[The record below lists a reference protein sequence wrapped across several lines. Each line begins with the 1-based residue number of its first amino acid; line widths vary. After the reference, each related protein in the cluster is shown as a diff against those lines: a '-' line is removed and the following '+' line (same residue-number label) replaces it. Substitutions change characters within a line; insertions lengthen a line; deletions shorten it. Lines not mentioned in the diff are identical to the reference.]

1 MRRIMVVWAAML
13 VLSATGGAQEK
24 LSASQ
29 SLNSSSAKMSPNPV
43 PTEDQ
48 RIKTLEDQVQL
59 LTQQLSLLRG
69 ELTFLREA
77 NAAAPEPGPQV
88 LLTSVHSGSATL
100 SEAPVAKDL
109 NVANLSP
116 QENAMQSSPL
126 QTYGG
131 ATSNAKLLNPDIS
144 MIGDFI
150 GTVGHNSVVPSRS
163 LELHESELGVQAIID
178 PYARGDFFVSFGE
191 QGVNVEEGYITFTS
205 LPKGFV
211 ARVGKMRA
219 AFGKVNTIHN
229 HALDYIDRPL
239 ATVNLLGGEDGID
252 DAGVSV
258 TRIFAGPKDW
268 FLEGTAQVFRG
279 DSADVFQAN
288 GRKDVS
294 VVGHF
299 RGYKDLSESTN
310 LDIGLSYA
318 RGHNNTGSAFLTNLY
333 GADTTLRWKPL
344 RRAVYNS
351 LMWRNEFF
359 LSQRDQLLTGT
370 TRETVHAFG
379 VYSSLNYRVNQ
390 RWTVGG
396 RFDRSDRS
404 TNSAFT
410 DTGFSSIITYWP
422 SEFSQIRGQ
431 YRFGRYAGDLNANEF
446 LMQVLFVLGAHGAH
460 PF

>member
-1 MRRIMVVWAAML
+1 MRRMIVVWTAIML
-13 VLSATGGAQEK
+13 LSAAGGAQEK
-24 LSASQ
+24 PPASE
-29 SLNSSSAKMSPNPV
+29 SLNSGNTKRAPNPE
-43 PTEDQ
+43 PTEGQ
-48 RIKTLEDQVQL
+48 RIKTLEEQVQL

-69 ELTFLREA
+69 ELTSLREA
-77 NAAAPEPGPQV
+77 SAAAPELSPRV
-88 LLTSVHSGSATL
+88 VLTSVHPEPATISAAL
-100 SEAPVAKDL
+100 VAKDT
-109 NVANLSP
+109 AAASP
-116 QENAMQSSPL
+116 AEQDNPMQSSAL
-126 QTYGG
+126 QSYGG

-150 GTVGHNSVVPSRS
+150 GTAGHNRVVHSNS

-191 QGVNVEEGYITFTS
+191 KDVSVEEGYITFTS

-258 TRIFAGPKDW
+258 TRIFAGPKDL

-279 DSADVFQAN
+279 DSADVFLAN

-310 LDIGLSYA
+310 LDIGFSYA
-318 RGHNNTGSAFLTNLY
+318 RGHNNTGSSFLTNLY

-359 LSQRDQLLTGT
+359 WSNRDQLSTAIT
-370 TRETVHAFG
+370 PETVHAFG
-379 VYSSLNYRVNQ
+379 LYSSLNYRVNR

-396 RFDRSDRS
+396 RFDRSDRA
-404 TNSAFT
+404 TNSALT
-410 DTGFSSIITYWP
+410 DTGFSSIVTYWP

-431 YRFGRYAGDLNANEF
+431 YRFGRYAGGLTANEF

>member
-1 MRRIMVVWAAML
+1 MRRIIVVWIVIL
-13 VLSATGGAQEK
+13 LLSATGRAQEK
-24 LSASQ
+24 LPASQ
-29 SLNSSSAKMSPNPV
+29 SLNSGSTEMSPNPM

-48 RIKTLEDQVQL
+48 RIKALEDQVQL
-59 LTQQLSLLRG
+59 LTQQLSLLHG
-69 ELTFLREA
+69 ELTSLREA
-77 NAAAPEPGPQV
+77 NLAAPELGPHV
-88 LLTSVHSGSATL
+88 VLTSVYSGSAKL
-100 SEAPVAKDL
+100 SEAPVAKDP

-116 QENAMQSSPL
+116 QENSMQSSPL

-150 GTVGHNSVVPSRS
+150 GTVGRNSVVPSRS

-252 DAGVSV
+252 DAGISV

-359 LSQRDQLLTGT
+359 LSQRDQLVAAM

-379 VYSSLNYRVNQ
+379 LYSSLNYRVNR

-396 RFDRSDRS
+396 RFDRSGRA
-404 TNSAFT
+404 TNSALT
-410 DTGFSSIITYWP
+410 DNGFSSIITYWP

-431 YRFGRYAGDLNANEF
+431 YRFGRYAEGSTANEF

>member
-1 MRRIMVVWAAML
+1 
-13 VLSATGGAQEK
+13 
-24 LSASQ
+24 
-29 SLNSSSAKMSPNPV
+29 
-43 PTEDQ
+43 
-48 RIKTLEDQVQL
+48 
-59 LTQQLSLLRG
+59 
-69 ELTFLREA
+69 
-77 NAAAPEPGPQV
+77 
-88 LLTSVHSGSATL
+88 
-100 SEAPVAKDL
+100 
-109 NVANLSP
+109 
-116 QENAMQSSPL
+116 
-126 QTYGG
+126 
-131 ATSNAKLLNPDIS
+131 
-144 MIGDFI
+144 
-150 GTVGHNSVVPSRS
+150 
-163 LELHESELGVQAIID
+163 
-178 PYARGDFFVSFGE
+178 
-191 QGVNVEEGYITFTS
+191 
-205 LPKGFV
+205 
-211 ARVGKMRA
+211 
-219 AFGKVNTIHN
+219 
-229 HALDYIDRPL
+229 
-239 ATVNLLGGEDGID
+239 
-252 DAGVSV
+252 VSV